1 MILAFVCL
9 TLLSFKLLWWV
20 LLAGL
25 ILLLLIGVSFVLE
38 ARMGWISTLF
48 AVLILVAVFIVFGTP
63 KSLQSAVPVEIALGV
78 RPSWSITSDV
88 ILSNA
93 KNFLV
98 GSGFGTFGVDFS
110 KFRTADFNNDQF
122 AWSLRFNQPFSS
134 LLALPGRRRTG
145 HLFGFY
151 LPLSVCARACF
162 KQLVPFAPV
171 GHGRKY
177 Y

>member
-63 KSLQSAVPVEIALGV
+63 KSLPVGRAGGNRAGV

-134 LLALPGRRRTG
+134 LLALLAEGGLATFWF
-145 HLFGFY
+145 LSS
-151 LPLSVCARACF
+151 LSVCARACF